1 MCREKCLSKSTRLV
15 PPNHKLNSLHF
26 LAGVT
31 IERGE
36 IPWSQALHLT
46 LPSGIGNLDAQHA
59 IGKLE
64 SPRALGHDRPAN
76 QRPSEQRGF
85 ALRHAPQRVRHNLFQ
100 SRGCVLQ

>member
-1 MCREKCLSKSTRLV
+1 MCREKCLSKSTRSA
-15 PPNHKLNSLHF
+15 PPDYKLNSLHF

-36 IPWSQALHLT
+36 IPRSQALNLT

-64 SPRALGHDRPAN
+64 SPRALGHDRPAD
-76 QRPSEQRGF
+76 QGPGEHRGF
-85 ALRHAPQRVRHNLFQ
+85 ALRRAPQRVRHNLFQ
-100 SRGCVLQ
+100 YRGCVLQ